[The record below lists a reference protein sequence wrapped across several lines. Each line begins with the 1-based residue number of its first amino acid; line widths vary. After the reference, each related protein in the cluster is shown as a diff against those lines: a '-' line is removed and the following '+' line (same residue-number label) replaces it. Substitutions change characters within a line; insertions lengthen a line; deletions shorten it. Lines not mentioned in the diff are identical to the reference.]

1 MPKYVPPVPVNL
13 PEEYLIILKP
23 FIGPV
28 EKRGVHLTSAMGER
42 IQERDAF
49 PPVIIDSKRLFQLE
63 SNNEF
68 DATYQE
74 IWFEATRL
82 GV

>member
-1 MPKYVPPVPVNL
+1 MAKYTPPVPVNQ

-23 FIGPV
+23 FVGPI
-28 EKRGVHLTSAMGER
+28 EKRGVHLSSSMGER

-49 PPVIIDSKRLFQLE
+49 PTVIIDTKRLFMLE
-63 SNNEF
+63 SNNEY
-68 DATYQE
+68 DATYTE